1 QLAGQRLTAAASR
14 TPGKWVPSGMEAE
27 RRRRSDDRERAA
39 YDGSSPASAAVLGST
54 TDCLTPPKLD
64 GQGGDRE
71 LALAMKP
78 ERAVRT
84 AWPDRAAGRT
94 TGGYCERSD
103 RGGGGRGGGRN
114 ARAVSPTLP
123 LEGLHKMEGCF
134 VTPKKISGHV
144 LLGNRGEGGGGAR
157 RMGVS
162 PSDHEPVR
170 IAPMV
175 RHNRS
180 DDDDNN
186 NNNHCGYDNGGTLY
200 DEDSSG
206 AATSMHTRTAARQHE
221 NDCAYPLGFS
231 STETSPVDRG
241 DRRTGS
247 TGATA
252 VVDDFSRKQTE
263 SSRFVV
269 GRSSERMSVAESMGR
284 GGGGEKLGASKGQA
298 AAGGGPP
305 WLDGVAAAGHDAA
318 EMLTVEHDE
327 WKEAR
332 TAEGKIYY
340 YNRRTRVPRWTL
352 PPTAT
357 YVPDPS
363 RPAGYR
369 IFALAATMNINV
381 GDKSTAPASAAS
393 GSERTSGGVI
403 DHLLRGPGGAGAGG
417 AQEANSSRERFGRD
431 NSGGGGA
438 TLSNAPTLSEVTP
451 MTTKDLESP
460 AASSPTT
467 AATAGDPTTPAT
479 ASARVKDG
487 AGTTGFGDGGAA
499 TTPKRR
505 FVVHKSGVR
514 SPSLLSAATAAAAAS
529 AVASAA
535 AAAAATPSTLPET
548 STTATTDDAD
558 DQKNDARNRRC
569 HLPRESTP
577 PPAAAAARSPRD
589 KDGTVET
596 LTATK
601 SAYSVSASPAP
612 PAGCFSAD
620 DTASLVERTH
630 DDDKHPE
637 RPVSPTAPRLSCCVG
652 HEMSAPATAGGGA
665 GFQGRAASPGAGGS
679 TGGQA
684 AAVGGRGLTV
694 GEGKAVRRQVEE
706 GVEVGSTCLTEV
718 LPDEPAAVTTRAT
731 AAAAVREGEE
741 FEAEAQL
748 TADSPTA
755 TGAGGVEAD
764 KELEME
770 AEAAMA
776 TGQQG
781 LSSQSGGA
789 GQRKEDQRYR
799 VGGGGSP
806 SSQTSSSASV
816 TDFVHYVRVQSG
828 GRGGAS
834 LSPPA
839 SRSNRTRGGG
849 QGAGAL
855 RSSDSLM
862 SKDKEAI
869 SSEGIPGTFHRRPL
883 GPVRRSEEM
892 EHLLSSRSKPQE
904 NHPYQGPEE
913 PAADTALWATAAET
927 PTTALAGVPVYQT
940 HHHHHPSS
948 RSRRSAQADT
958 VRYSG
963 SGVGGGKTGVCDAK
977 GGSSGGRGLL
987 PGSSV
992 LRHRVR
998 RQLFSED
1005 SEARPLVFCPFCGE
1019 GVVRAGGLR
1028 DHLQECYVLDRCR
1041 GSETHKQVEVAIRAV
1056 SVENQMHTNTT
1067 DTHGKGASSLND
1079 DSFQDSST
1087 LLQHTLP
1094 PFVWKGNGPENV
1106 LAPAVASENSEL
1118 GGVVA
1123 TGGGRG
1129 AAGGKVSGVGSEVSL
1144 GGGGAG
1150 GGGGAEV
1157 ERCEDCGRTFAP
1169 GRLRSH
1175 AKACRSVFLERRRPY
1190 DPKAMRARGTPL
1202 EFFQQPIGAAS
1213 CDDNP
1218 SNPPTSGKGGDGGG
1232 TATSRRGVGRNKP
1245 SLVGGSSG
1253 RREGSSQSGDADRV
1267 SPGGLDISVG
1277 TGGGSLITVGG
1288 EVGGSFLRKSRK
1300 VALKTLPAVEG
1311 RYDESLQ

>member
-1 QLAGQRLTAAASR
+1 
-14 TPGKWVPSGMEAE
+14 MEAE
-27 RRRRSDDRERAA
+27 HRRRSDERERAA

-64 GQGGDRE
+64 GQGGDRD

-84 AWPDRAAGRT
+84 AWPDRAAGRA
-94 TGGYCERSD
+94 TGGYCERSG
-103 RGGGGRGGGRN
+103 RGGGGGGGGRN
-114 ARAVSPTLP
+114 ARAVSPILP

-144 LLGNRGEGGGGAR
+144 LLGNRGGGGGAR

-175 RHNRS
+175 RHDRS

-186 NNNHCGYDNGGTLY
+186 NNHSGGTLY
-200 DEDSSG
+200 DEDSGG
-206 AATSMHTRTAARQHE
+206 AATSMHTRTAAKQHE
-221 NDCAYPLGFS
+221 NDRAYTLGFS
-231 STETSPVDRG
+231 TTEARPVDRG
-241 DRRTGS
+241 GRRTGS

-252 VVDDFSRKQTE
+252 VVDDFPRKQTE

-269 GRSSERMSVAESMGR
+269 GRSSERMSAAESMGR
-284 GGGGEKLGASKGQA
+284 AGGGGKRGASRGQA
-298 AAGGGPP
+298 AAGCGPP
-305 WLDGVAAAGHDAA
+305 CLGGVAAA
-318 EMLTVEHDE
+318 ELLTVEHDE

-357 YVPDPS
+357 YVPDPN

-369 IFALAATMNINV
+369 IFALAATVNIKI
-381 GDKSTAPASAAS
+381 GDKSTAPASATS

-403 DHLLRGPGGAGAGG
+403 DPLLRGPGGAGAGG
-417 AQEANSSRERFGRD
+417 AQEADSSRERFGRD
-431 NSGGGGA
+431 NGGGGGA
-438 TLSNAPTLSEVTP
+438 PLSNAPTLSEVTP
-451 MTTKDLESP
+451 MTTSDLESP

-467 AATAGDPTTPAT
+467 AATAGPPTTPAT
-479 ASARVKDG
+479 ASARVKNG
-487 AGTTGFGDGGAA
+487 VGTTGCGDGGAV
-499 TTPKRR
+499 TTPKPR
-505 FVVHKSGVR
+505 FVVHKSGLR
-514 SPSLLSAATAAAAAS
+514 APSSLSAATAAAAA
-529 AVASAA
+529 ASAS
-535 AAAAATPSTLPET
+535 AAATPSTLPET
-548 STTATTDDAD
+548 RTTATTDDAD
-558 DQKNDARNRRC
+558 NQKNDARNRRR
-569 HLPRESTP
+569 HLPRE
-577 PPAAAAARSPRD
+577 PARPAAARSPRANG
-589 KDGTVET
+589 GTVET
-596 LTATK
+596 LTATEN
-601 SAYSVSASPAP
+601 AYTVSASPAP
-612 PAGCFSAD
+612 PTGCFSAD
-620 DTASLVERTH
+620 ETASLVEKIR
-630 DDDKHPE
+630 DDNKHPE
-637 RPVSPTAPRLSCCVG
+637 RPVSPTAPRLSCSVG
-652 HEMSAPATAGGGA
+652 HAMSVPCAGGGA
-665 GFQGRAASPGAGGS
+665 GIEGGAAPPGAGGS

-684 AAVGGRGLTV
+684 AAVGGRGPTVGGRGSAV
-694 GEGKAVRRQVEE
+694 GEGKTPRRQVED
-706 GVEVGSTCLTEV
+706 GVEVGSACLTEV
-718 LPDEPAAVTTRAT
+718 LPDEPTAETTRTAAA

-741 FEAEAQL
+741 FETEAQL
-748 TADSPTA
+748 TVDSPTTA
-755 TGAGGVEAD
+755 GTGPVETD
-764 KELEME
+764 KELEM
-770 AEAAMA
+770 EAAMA

-789 GQRKEDQRYR
+789 GQRKEDQRHH

-806 SSQTSSSASV
+806 SSQTSSSASLQ
-816 TDFVHYVRVQSG
+816 DFVHYVRVQSG
-828 GRGGAS
+828 GRGDAS
-834 LSPPA
+834 LSSPA
-839 SRSNRTRGGG
+839 PRSNRTRGGG
-849 QGAGAL
+849 QAAGAM
-855 RSSDSLM
+855 RSGDAHM
-862 SKDKEAI
+862 SKDKEAF
-869 SSEGIPGTFHRRPL
+869 SSERIPGTFHRRPL

-892 EHLLSSRSKPQE
+892 EHPLSSRSKPQE
-904 NHPYQGPEE
+904 HHPHQGPKE
-913 PAADTALWATAAET
+913 PAAITALWATAAET

-940 HHHHHPSS
+940 HHYHHHPSS

-963 SGVGGGKTGVCDAK
+963 SGVGGGKAAGGGDTK
-977 GGSSGGRGLL
+977 GSSSAGGGLL

-1056 SVENQMHTNTT
+1056 SIEHQMHTSATN
-1067 DTHGKGASSLND
+1067 THGKGASSLNGG
-1079 DSFQDSST
+1079 SFQDSST
-1087 LLQHTLP
+1087 LLQHALP
-1094 PFVWKGNGPENV
+1094 PFVSKGNGPENV
-1106 LAPAVASENSEL
+1106 LAPAVASKNSEL

-1129 AAGGKVSGVGSEVSL
+1129 AAAGEVSGVGSEVSL
-1144 GGGGAG
+1144 GEGGAG
-1150 GGGGAEV
+1150 GAEE

-1190 DPKAMRARGTPL
+1190 DPKAMRAKGTPL

-1213 CDDNP
+1213 SDGNP
-1218 SNPPTSGKGGDGGG
+1218 STSGKGGDGGG
-1232 TATSRRGVGRNKP
+1232 TAASRRGVGRNKP
-1245 SLVGGSSG
+1245 SSVGGSSV
-1253 RREGSSQSGDADRV
+1253 RREGSSQSGGADCV
-1267 SPGGLDISVG
+1267 SPGGLDVSVG
-1277 TGGGSLITVGG
+1277 TGGGSSRGGGG
-1288 EVGGSFLRKSRK
+1288 EVGGSFLRRRSKK

-1311 RYDESLQ
+1311 SARCPFCSSSIPRAKLSVHLLRCKKLRRSQTCPRPEASNSLAC